1 MSHLVNNPDRVGD
14 VTAEPFTAPPPDP
27 EKCPSAVTANFAV
40 SFSIDAARGGC
51 MRMQTAAQSADPT
64 EETSGHPWPINKK
77 PPRITSGGKRKAVF
91 WGVCRVKAVGQTV
104 QGTPT
109 GDFGLTGF
117 GGASIR
123 CQPMVGW
130 KKTGTPS
137 HERACIAVFSRSGRL
152 VQALKNHS
160 VARSISSSSP
170 K

>member
-64 EETSGHPWPINKK
+64 EETSGHPWLINKN
-77 PPRITSGGKRKAVF
+77 PPRMTSGGKRKAVF
-91 WGVCRVKAVGQTV
+91 VGYAGSRQLGSPFQASQPVTL
-104 QGTPT
+104 
-109 GDFGLTGF
+109 GLSGF
-117 GGASIR
+117 GGASIL

-130 KKTGTPS
+130 SKTMTP
-137 HERACIAVFSRSGRL
+137 
-152 VQALKNHS
+152 
-160 VARSISSSSP
+160 
-170 K
+170 